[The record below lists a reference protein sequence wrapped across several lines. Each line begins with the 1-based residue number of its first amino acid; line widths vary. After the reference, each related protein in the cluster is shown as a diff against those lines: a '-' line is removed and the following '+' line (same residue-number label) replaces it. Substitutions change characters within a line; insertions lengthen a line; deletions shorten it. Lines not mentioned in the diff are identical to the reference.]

1 MFLEPFPVI
10 FDFFDVDLYVVY
22 IFIELLKVQDRSLL
36 VRTSLRLR
44 YSKVWTNILSLYLA
58 HLADHAFL
66 EKSFDFSVKY

>member
-1 MFLEPFPVI
+1 MRKGILQIQSHTHKMFLEPFPVI

-44 YSKVWTNILSLYLA
+44 YSKV
-58 HLADHAFL
+58 
-66 EKSFDFSVKY
+66 